1 MMDLSGARQGL
12 LRGFRGLVAG
22 AMARDLRA
30 FVVPGEDVANAL
42 GLDLD
47 AAGLIRAVTPRHANV
62 LLIAGPLPTA
72 LAATPVHSR
81 AW

>member
-47 AAGLIRAVTPRHANV
+47 AEG
-62 LLIAGPLPTA
+62 
-72 LAATPVHSR
+72 
-81 AW
+81 